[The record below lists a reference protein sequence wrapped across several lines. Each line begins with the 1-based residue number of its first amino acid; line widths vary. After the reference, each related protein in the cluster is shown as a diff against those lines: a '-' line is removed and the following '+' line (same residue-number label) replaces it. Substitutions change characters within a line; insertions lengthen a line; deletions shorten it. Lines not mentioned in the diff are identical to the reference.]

1 MLYPSPLHNGAT
13 IGLIAPC
20 SPLSQERL
28 LQCIQSIT
36 SLGYE
41 VALGKSARA
50 SLHGYLAGSDEM
62 RANDINSMFLDSS
75 IDAIFCIRG
84 GYGSTRIMR
93 LLDYKMI
100 QKHPK
105 IFVGYSDVTSFHLA
119 FYQCS
124 HLATFHGPMVS
135 SNIVDDFDPY
145 TSSSFFKALRIP
157 PCLSF
162 HNPNHNP
169 FLPIVEGKARG
180 RVIGG
185 CLSLVAPSIGTFYQ
199 PDFKNT
205 ILFLED
211 VEESLPRCDKLM
223 QQLKNTCI
231 LSKVNG
237 ILLGNFKDCY
247 NPNEPD
253 YSMYDFFCEF
263 FKDYDKPVLWGVQ
276 SGHDK
281 PMGTIPFG
289 TICSM
294 DSTSKTLA
302 FHYH

>member
-1 MLYPSPLHNGAT
+1 MIYPNPLHNGDT

-20 SPLSQERL
+20 SPLKQERL
-28 LQCIQSIT
+28 CACIDVIT

-41 VALGKSARA
+41 AALGKSARE
-50 SLHGYLAGSDEM
+50 SLHGYLAGSDEV
-62 RANDINSMFLDSS
+62 RANDINHMFSDPS

-84 GYGSTRIMR
+84 GYGSTRIMN
-93 LLDYKMI
+93 LLDYRMI

-124 HLATFHGPMVS
+124 HLITFHGPMVS
-135 SNIVDDFDPY
+135 SNMVDQFDSY
-145 TSSSFFKALRIP
+145 SMSSLMNALSMPRTLCFQNP
-157 PCLSF
+157 GNKPCT
-162 HNPNHNP
+162 
-169 FLPIVEGKARG
+169 PIVSGCARG

-185 CLSLVAPSIGTFYQ
+185 CLSLIAPCVGTFYQ
-199 PDFKNT
+199 PDFRGT

-223 QQLKNTCI
+223 QQLRNSGI
-231 LSKVNG
+231 LEQVNG
-237 ILLGNFKDCY
+237 ILLGNFKDCS
-247 NPNEPD
+247 NPNSPD
-253 YSMYDFFCEF
+253 YTIYDFFCDF
-263 FKDYDKPVLWGVQ
+263 FSHYDKPVLWGIQ

-289 TICSM
+289 TICTM
-294 DSTSKTLA
+294 DTLSGSIR
-302 FHYH
+302 FEYC